1 MTDERDIRISLKE
14 YAELIRENQILR
26 CQHEMDQLQRTIDD
40 LNKELEKVKTEN
52 ACMYFQ
58 LHPLTEVNAE

>member
-1 MTDERDIRISLKE
+1 MTDDRDIVIPIDE
-14 YAELIRENQILR
+14 YVKLIRENQILR
-26 CQHEMDQLQRTIDD
+26 CQHEMDVLQHTIDD

-52 ACMYFQ
+52 ARMYFQ

>member
-1 MTDERDIRISLKE
+1 MTDERDILISLKE

-26 CQHEMDQLQRTIDD
+26 CQHEMDVLQRTIDD

-52 ACMYFQ
+52 ARMYFQ
-58 LHPLTEVNAE
+58 LHPLTEVNDV

>member
-1 MTDERDIRISLKE
+1 MTDDRDVLISLKE

-26 CQHEMDQLQRTIDD
+26 CQHEMNVLQHTIDD

-52 ACMYFQ
+52 ARMYFQ
-58 LHPLTEVNAE
+58 LHPLTEVNVE

>member
-1 MTDERDIRISLKE
+1 MESDRDIVIPIDE
-14 YAELIRENQILR
+14 YVKLIRENQILR
-26 CQHEMDQLQRTIDD
+26 CQHEMEQLHRTIDD

-58 LHPLTEVNAE
+58 LHPITEVNVE